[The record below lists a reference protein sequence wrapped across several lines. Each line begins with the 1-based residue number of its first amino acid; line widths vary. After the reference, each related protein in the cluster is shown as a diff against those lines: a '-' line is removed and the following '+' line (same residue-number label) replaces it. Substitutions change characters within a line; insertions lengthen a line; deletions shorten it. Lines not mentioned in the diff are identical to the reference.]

1 MLRFF
6 SASIVRQI
14 VAITLALLVFSTAAI
29 VSVTYYNL
37 SAYVMTSAVTDAKD
51 ASRAMAV
58 LYAAGDPAA
67 KVDVRDNKLVAVSE
81 EKLPASLSDHA
92 LVDRTAASIAGYATV
107 FERQGDDYVR
117 VSTNVKKENGERAV
131 GTKLAAGHPAQAAL
145 AKGEAYY
152 GPADLFGKKFMT
164 GYFPVKSAAGTT
176 VGVLF
181 IGIPMEVYYSSLQ
194 QLLTLVV
201 GVGLAVLLIVGVIA
215 YFAIR
220 ATIRPLETL
229 TGAINTI
236 SSGNLDTK
244 IPCTEKENEF
254 GAIGKA
260 LALFQEG
267 ARARLMLE
275 TQAAEQRALS
285 DAERSRNDAEK
296 RTLDDQIQFAVNQ
309 LAAGLGRLSS
319 GDVSET
325 IETPFVGRL
334 EQLRVDFN
342 ASLERLQ
349 DTLSR
354 IRDNAVTI
362 HRNSGSMLHSADELS
377 KRTEAQAASLEETA
391 AAVEEITVT
400 VRSSAERAREAN
412 SAVIVTK
419 KTADSSTVVVGDT
432 VAAMDRIEAA
442 SKQIEQIIEVIDD
455 IAFQT
460 NLLALNAGIEAA
472 RAGEAGKGFAVV
484 AMEVRELAQRSAD
497 AAREIKSLIET
508 STREVAAGSGLVQKT
523 GSVLASISSE
533 IIAISKHVETI
544 ATASAD
550 QSAAL
555 QEVNSSVNAM
565 DQMTQKNAAMVEE
578 TTEQSRQLA
587 SEADALM
594 SLIQQFRIDASS
606 APQQVRMRNAA

>member
-37 SAYVMTSAVTDAKD
+37 SAYVMTSAVTDARD

-58 LYAAGDPAA
+58 LYAAGDQTA
-67 KVDVRDNKLVAVSE
+67 KIDVRDNQLISITE
-81 EKLPASLSDHA
+81 DKLPALSDHA

-107 FERQGDDYVR
+107 FERQGTDYVR

-131 GTKLAAGHPAQAAL
+131 GTKLAADHPAQAAL
-145 AKGEAYY
+145 SKGIAYY

-164 GYFPVKSAAGTT
+164 GYFPIKSAAGSI
-176 VGVLF
+176 VGVMF
-181 IGIPMEVYYSSLQ
+181 IGIQMEVYYSSLQ

-201 GVGLAVLLIVGVIA
+201 GAGLAVLMIVAVIA

-220 ATIRPLETL
+220 ATVRPLEAL
-229 TGAINTI
+229 TSAINII
-236 SSGNLDTK
+236 SSGNLDAPV
-244 IPCTEKENEF
+244 PCVDKQNEF
-254 GAIGKA
+254 GAIGRA
-260 LALFQEG
+260 LALFQDG
-267 ARARLMLE
+267 ARARLSLE

-285 DAERSRNDAEK
+285 DAERSRNDADK
-296 RTLDDQIQFAVNQ
+296 RTLDGQIDFAVNQ
-309 LAAGLGRLSS
+309 LAAGLGRLSQ
-319 GDVSET
+319 GDVSQM
-325 IETPFVGRL
+325 IDTPFVGRL

-354 IRDNAVTI
+354 IRDNAAAI
-362 HRNSGSMLHSADELS
+362 HHNSGSMLASAGELS
-377 KRTEAQAASLEETA
+377 KRTEQQAASLEETA

-419 KTADSSTVVVGDT
+419 KTADSSGVVVGDT
-432 VAAMDRIEAA
+432 VAAMDRIEEA

-497 AAREIKSLIET
+497 AAREIKGLIEK

-523 GSVLASISSE
+523 GSVLASISHE
-533 IIAISKHVETI
+533 IIAISKHVQTI

-555 QEVNSSVNAM
+555 QEVNGSVNAM

-594 SLIQQFRIDASS
+594 TLIQQFRIDASPV
-606 APQQVRMRNAA
+606 ANQGRLRNAA